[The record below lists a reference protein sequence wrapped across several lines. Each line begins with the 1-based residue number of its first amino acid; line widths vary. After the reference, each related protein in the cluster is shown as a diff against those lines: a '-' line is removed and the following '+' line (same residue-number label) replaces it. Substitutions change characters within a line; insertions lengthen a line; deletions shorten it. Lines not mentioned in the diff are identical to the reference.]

1 MSVTHS
7 SQAVL
12 AFWTTI
18 IERSYL
24 DPILIHIGHFI
35 WIPRC
40 HSKQQNGTRCSHS
53 ATYRVAHKP
62 THCFLLR
69 FYRGFSITADTDTHP
84 WHISIIV
91 QKCSSLCSSAND
103 VNQQATERERAHR
116 DGDVARHK
124 RSRYIS
130 TKGLV
135 PLMGLFCSD
144 ALISRHDM
152 RSVSV
157 RENLNNATYTKQD
170 YSKSELQRDTQL
182 KKHRIKQEIWKTKR
196 FCFNKPFAKWKLTGF
211 PFYPNN

>member
-1 MSVTHS
+1 MSITHS

-12 AFWTTI
+12 AFWMTI
-18 IERSYL
+18 IERSCL
-24 DPILIHIGHFI
+24 DPILVHICHFF

-69 FYRGFSITADTDTHP
+69 FYQGFSITADTDTP
-84 WHISIIV
+84 
-91 QKCSSLCSSAND
+91 LTYFND

-116 DGDVARHK
+116 DGHVARHK
-124 RSRYIS
+124 RSLYIS

-144 ALISRHDM
+144 ALNSRHDKC
-152 RSVSV
+152 SVSV
-157 RENLNNATYTKQD
+157 RENFNNATYTKQD
-170 YSKSELQRDTQL
+170 YSKSELQRATQL
-182 KKHRIKQEIWKTKR
+182 KKHWINQEIWKTKR
-196 FCFNKPFAKWKLTGF
+196 FCFNMPFAKGKLTGF
-211 PFYPNN
+211 LFYPNN